1 MAKSKHQKQ
10 KLYKMKG
17 CSKKT
22 RKNKH
27 LGGSSISAADVNLA
41 YPANNI
47 HTVPNP
53 YLAYTGKGGSCDKSA
68 YPNVGPRSGGFNFLN
83 SQPQGGG
90 CGCGSMN
97 GGGKKKGFM
106 IKGVRHRLHCK
117 CSHCKSKKSVKMKGG
132 NGASYPNGIVGDPWT
147 PNIGGWPGVKG
158 DGNYLEL
165 NTYNKD
171 PTRQMIG
178 GNKKRTKK
186 QRGGTL
192 SNFLGQDLLNLGRQF
207 NFGVGSAYNTLSGY
221 SSPVNPMPWKDQLHN
236 GSNLNALKAAYI

>member
-1 MAKSKHQKQ
+1 
-10 KLYKMKG
+10 
-17 CSKKT
+17 
-22 RKNKH
+22 
-27 LGGSSISAADVNLA
+27 
-41 YPANNI
+41 
-47 HTVPNP
+47 
-53 YLAYTGKGGSCDKSA
+53 
-68 YPNVGPRSGGFNFLN
+68 
-83 SQPQGGG
+83 
-90 CGCGSMN
+90 MN